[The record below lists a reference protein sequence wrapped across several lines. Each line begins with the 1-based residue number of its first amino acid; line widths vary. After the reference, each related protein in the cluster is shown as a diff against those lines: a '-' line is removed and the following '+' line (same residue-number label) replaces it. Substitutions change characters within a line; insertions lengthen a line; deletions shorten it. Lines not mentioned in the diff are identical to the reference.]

1 MCAMLSVEKGQNMKK
16 ESARKVE
23 NVVVASFA
31 ATIGFFIAFFRCWAI
46 PVRSA
51 AAARRIAK
59 NDGVNFLAVYDEEY
73 DRMLYDNAKIP
84 MKLYQKYKA
93 KMESRQ
99 R

>member
-23 NVVVASFA
+23 NVFVASVA
-31 ATIGFFIAFFRCWAI
+31 ATVGFFIAFFRCWAI

-51 AAARRIAK
+51 AAARRIVK
-59 NDGVNFLAVYDEEY
+59 NEDADFLMVYNEEY

-84 MKLYQKYKA
+84 MKLYHKYKA